1 MHVDHWEHGS
11 DLHLSS
17 EIGVASTPWGPQRHG
32 LWGSGTDVL
41 RALLAWGRSE
51 LGWQRCLVPSYY
63 CQEVLRMIAPEL
75 PLQVYDAGP
84 GRPPGT
90 ALRVGEGDVVLN
102 VALFGNPPLHMP
114 AGVTVIEDH
123 SHDPTGVHACG
134 SRADYAVASL
144 RKTLPLPDG
153 GVLWSPRGLA
163 MPPEVPTTPGHDRY
177 NLRRLSAM
185 ALKQV
190 YLDGGLVQHSS
201 FRSLFVN
208 SERGVWD
215 RRPSGI
221 STFSRE
227 RLGTLPIDRFRDQKA
242 ENLHAFLVAL
252 GSLPGITLFD
262 APFSALLRFDDR
274 DLRDRVRRRL
284 IDRRIYTSVLW
295 PLDTAAVA
303 GIPAEDVAFSERV
316 LSVYVDHR
324 YGPSDMRR
332 VADELRTVV
341 DAEGGPGHGR
351 D

>member
-1 MHVDHWEHGS
+1 MPW
-11 DLHLSS
+11 SS
-17 EIGVASTPWGPQRHG
+17 HRHG

-90 ALRVGEGDVVLN
+90 TLRAREGDVVLN
-102 VALFGNPPLHMP
+102 VALFGNPPSGMP
-114 AGVTVIEDH
+114 AEVTVIEDH
-123 SHDPTGVHACG
+123 SHDPTGAHAG
-134 SRADYAVASL
+134 VSRADYAVASL

-153 GVLWSPRGLA
+153 GVLWSPRDLDI
-163 MPPEVPTTPGHDRY
+163 PPEVSTTPGHDRY

-242 ENLHAFLVAL
+242 ENLHAFMAAL
-252 GSLPGITLFD
+252 GSLPGIAVFD
-262 APFSALLRFDDR
+262 APFSALLRFDDP

-295 PLDTAAVA
+295 PLDTAAVP

-316 LSVYVDHR
+316 LSVYVDQR
-324 YGPSDMRR
+324 YRPSDMRR
-332 VADELRTVV
+332 VADEFRAACF
-341 DAEGGPGHGR
+341 AEGGPSDR
-351 D
+351 AD